1 MTSITI
7 EIPDKLRKLP
17 DSERDALIR
26 AGLHEAMRVHI
37 RQLEEEIAESLSEIS
52 RFEKKYGVS
61 FEQFE
66 AEMLSSLDT
75 QQAHEDYNDWFY
87 WQSVL
92 AEKQRLLVD
101 IIDSDISISNQQQ
114 SNDAANPIDEEE

>member
-1 MTSITI
+1 MLEQGIDMMTSITI
-7 EIPDKLRKLP
+7 EVPDKLRKLP

-26 AGLHEAMRVHI
+26 AGLHEAMRARI
-37 RQLEEEIAESLSEIS
+37 RQLEEEIAESLAEIA
-52 RFEKKYGVS
+52 RFEKKYGVN

-66 AEMLSSLDT
+66 AETLSTLDT

-92 AEKQRLLVD
+92 AEKQHLL
-101 IIDSDISISNQQQ
+101 
-114 SNDAANPIDEEE
+114 AAIK